1 MTQYEQRLLRTRNA
15 VEMKPVDKIPVSIN
29 GPAFVA
35 HAQGLTLREA
45 ITDFDRATQASIDL
59 MGRLETAD
67 SLQTPIMWPQGLS
80 SQWLSKVSSPGF
92 ELADDELWQVEEA
105 EVVRFADYQY
115 ILDHGYAAFQQEVLE
130 NRLHVNMSRLKAF
143 GQANP
148 VAADRC
154 AKAGVPVINAAGST
168 GTPFEPL
175 CGGRSL
181 ENFFVDLMEE
191 PELLRRVFQEVR
203 KDCVAEFTR
212 VLEANA
218 GRFGAWVGGWR
229 AAPDMIS
236 PAIWEEFVWPYL
248 KELALIAIQHE
259 IVPIFH
265 LDSCWDRAFAYF
277 KELPPRRCIL
287 SLDGTSNARLCR
299 EVLGDH
305 SAIMGDVPATL
316 LAFGTEEEVYDY
328 TTKLIQDVGPKT
340 GLIVCSGC
348 DIPFNAKFENVKA
361 MVDAAA
367 AFPTTNR

>member
-1 MTQYEQRLLRTRNA
+1 MTQYDLRLQRIRNA
-15 VEMKPVDKIPVSIN
+15 LEMKPVDKIPVSIN
-29 GPAFVA
+29 GPAFI
-35 HAQGLTLREA
+35 AQAEGLTLKEA
-45 ITDFDRATQASIDL
+45 TTDYTRAVRADIAL
-59 MGRLETAD
+59 MERLETAD
-67 SLQTPIMWPQGLS
+67 SLQTPIICPQTLS
-80 SQWLSKVSSPGF
+80 NVWLSKVARPGF
-92 ELADDELWQVEEA
+92 ELGDNELWQVEEA
-105 EVVRFADYQY
+105 EVVKFDDYQY
-115 ILDHGYAAFQQEVLE
+115 ILDHGYEQFQREVLTQ
-130 NRLHVNMSRLKAF
+130 RLKVDFQSMEKF
-143 GQANP
+143 GQSMPGA
-148 VAADRC
+148 VEQCR
-154 AKAGVPVINAAGST
+154 KAGIPVINSGGST
-168 GTPFEPL
+168 GTPFEPI

-191 PELLRRVFQEVR
+191 PELISRVFQEVMKVTR
-203 KDCVAEFTR
+203 REFTFM
-212 VLEANA
+212 VEHSPDA
-218 GRFGAWVGGWR
+218 FGAWVGGWR

-361 MVDAAA
+361 IVDAAA
-367 AFPTTNR
+367 AFPTASR

>member
-29 GPAFVA
+29 GPAFIA
-35 HAQGLTLREA
+35 HAQGLKLKGAT
-45 ITDFDRATQASIDL
+45 TDYEMAAQAAVCL
-59 MGRLETAD
+59 MERLETAD
-67 SLQTPIMWPQGLS
+67 SIQTPIICPQTLS
-80 SQWLSKVSSPGF
+80 DLWLSKVSRPGF
-92 ELADDELWQVEEA
+92 ELPDDELWQVEEA
-105 EVVRFADYQY
+105 EVVQYDDYQY
-115 ILDHGYAAFQQEVLE
+115 ILDHGYAQFRQEVLA
-130 NRLHVNMSRLKAF
+130 NRLKVDFQEINRFARSMPGA
-143 GQANP
+143 
-148 VAADRC
+148 VRC
-154 AKAGVPVINAAGST
+154 CAEAGIPVINSGGNI
-168 GTPFEPL
+168 GTPFEPM

-181 ENFFVDLMEE
+181 ENFFVDLRDE
-191 PELLRRVFQEVR
+191 PELIARV
-203 KDCVAEFTR
+203 CAEIMTTSREEFSR
-212 VLEANA
+212 ALEQSNNA
-218 GRFGAWVGGWR
+218 CGAWVGGWR

-316 LAFGTEEEVYDY
+316 LAFGTEEEVYEY

-367 AFPTTNR
+367 AFPTAIR